1 MVDAEAV
8 DGVRYIK
15 FSRGEWSRL
24 RKSTPLTLNEKDL
37 EVLRGINE
45 KVSLKEVSEI
55 YLPLSRLL
63 NLYVTATQ
71 NLYRATDI
79 FLENPAAKVPY
90 VIGVAGSVAVGKSTT
105 SRILRTLLSRWP
117 DHPEVSLITTDG
129 FLYPNRVLEAQGLM
143 GRKGFPRATIPA
155 AWCASCPT

>member
-8 DGVRYIK
+8 GGVRYVQ
-15 FSRGEWSRL
+15 FSREEWSLL
-24 RKSTPLTLNEKDL
+24 RKSTPLTLSEEDL

-45 KVSLKEVSEI
+45 EVSLEEVSEI

-71 NLYRATDI
+71 NLYRATDV
-79 FLENPAAKVPY
+79 FLGNPAAKVPY
-90 VIGVAGSVAVGKSTT
+90 VIGIAGSVAVGKSTT

-117 DHPEVSLITTDG
+117 DHPEVDLITTDG
-129 FLYPNRVLEAQGLM
+129 FLYPNRVLEDQGLM
-143 GRKGFPRATIPA
+143 DRKGFPRATTPA
-155 AWCASCPT
+155 AWCASCPM